1 MPRHPPNA
9 LTSRLRVHTTNDN
22 TGSARKPTRNS
33 ARAVKRSILMW
44 MIYLSL
50 CCSSME
56 FQSRSSGKSMP
67 SRHRF
72 EKPIHNVKKLA
83 AIGRNTAH
91 KSGSRYLHPWISLVG
106 QLTRRA
112 VSRSKAAP
120 CGALRSAGRAL
131 HDPSLALGEFC
142 RRSCPAGSLNRQNWW
157 SLSGSNR

>member
-106 QLTRRA
+106 QLTRTPSVAAKLRLVARFAALA
-112 VSRSKAAP
+112 VLYTTPR
-120 CGALRSAGRAL
+120 LRSGSFAG
-131 HDPSLALGEFC
+131 DPAPQD
-142 RRSCPAGSLNRQNWW
+142 R
-157 SLSGSNR
+157 